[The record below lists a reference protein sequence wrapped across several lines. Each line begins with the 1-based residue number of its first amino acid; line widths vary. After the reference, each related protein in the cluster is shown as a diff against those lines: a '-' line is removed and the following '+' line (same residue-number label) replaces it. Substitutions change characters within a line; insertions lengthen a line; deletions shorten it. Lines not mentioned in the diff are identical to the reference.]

1 MVFKTN
7 FVIEIKLFGKNI
19 VLESDYSDYST
30 DSVIPT
36 NVLFFSGRTVNL
48 NLPLSEVLK
57 GLLNLFF
64 KDTKV
69 PPEFS
74 GFFSNIVIEDVYVSI
89 KSVKEND
96 ENDENDS
103 RKYSFNFIGQIN
115 IYGIKANFVFNL
127 SDTNDYAFG
136 ILFSLGED
144 DWKKYTSDQ
153 KFKNIEIESAGFIYA
168 SKKGS
173 YTLPVLVKGKDN
185 ESTLKLSGLK
195 IELKEGLN
203 YPLFNLNGKRL
214 EIDTSKQDGFIKKVA
229 PPINVGNTFR
239 IGELDIP
246 EKSPSFEDGML
257 QYPIQTNWVL
267 GPVHI
272 TTLYILL
279 GYLEKQSGKP
289 SFNFGAAIDLKA
301 SLSVLKIF
309 IEEFGILLNI
319 DEINNK
325 PPFGFSFKPP
335 TGVALAVNTEG
346 VVGSGFLKINT
357 KSGEYR
363 GGLVLSFKNLF
374 TFRAIAIINTKL
386 PGGQEGFSLFVM
398 ITGEFQPVQLGFG
411 FTLNGVGGLFGYNRT
426 VEVDKLNEMVRSG
439 QAALLLFPP
448 PSADLPTIVN
458 TAAEVY
464 PVKVGNFVFGPMGK
478 IGWGTPTI
486 ISAEI
491 ALIVEVP
498 DPVRIGMMGVIR
510 VVLPDPELPTIR
522 LNMVFFG
529 LLDFAKK
536 EFSLQASLFESSI
549 LTMALSG
556 DFAMII
562 AWGQQPMFILS
573 AGGFH
578 PAFKEAPPRLASM
591 RRLALTLIDQENLKI
606 GATTYLAIT
615 SNTAQ
620 FGAHVGLWGKFG
632 LFEVNGQ
639 FWFDVLFQFNPFR
652 FQAEM
657 GLVADIKWEG
667 NSLAAVSIVG
677 RIHGPGPWHVQGEAT
692 LKIWVFEEKLE
703 IDHTWGEE
711 PPALAPVTVDVRQQL
726 EGEVQKKENWQSTP
740 VPGTALSGISV
751 RDLGK
756 EPDIVLMPNCLLTF
770 RQKLVPL
777 GIEIQKFGEA
787 VPIPKAG
794 ENKFDI
800 TIETGSKPA
809 YERFARANFF
819 YLSDEDKLSYPSFE
833 EFAGGAT
840 FEMNNSG
847 LQKGTEVKDS
857 YDYELKY
864 LSSKKEVVPPDA
876 FNTISLKEFRAG
888 SAYQSVLSLEQNRP
902 GLEAITP
909 ILPTEQFAVVRRDTL
924 QKLGNERHVYRNFT
938 EAEQFLKAQFPNGV
952 ENQQYIVISALDL

>member
-1 MVFKTN
+1 MAFKTN
-7 FVIEIKLFGKNI
+7 FVIEIKLFGKKM

-64 KDTKV
+64 KDPEV

-74 GFFSNIVIEDVYVSI
+74 KSKFFSNIVIEDVYVSI
-89 KSVKEND
+89 KSVSKDNL
-96 ENDENDS
+96 
-103 RKYSFNFIGQIN
+103 RKYSFNFIGQVN

-127 SDTNDYAFG
+127 SEDNDYAFG

-153 KFKNIEIESAGFIYA
+153 KFKNIEIENAGFIYA
-168 SKKGS
+168 SKKER
-173 YTLPVLVKGKDN
+173 YTLPVLDKGKDN
-185 ESTLKLSGLK
+185 ESTINRAGLK
-195 IELKEGLN
+195 FELEEGLN
-203 YPLFNLNGKRL
+203 YPLFILNGKRL
-214 EIDTSKQDGFIKKVA
+214 GIDTSKQDGFIKKVA

-267 GPVHI
+267 GSVHI
-272 TTLYILL
+272 TTLHILL

-289 SFNFGAAIDLKA
+289 SFNLGAAIDLKA

-319 DEINNK
+319 DDLNNK

-498 DPVRIGMMGVIR
+498 DPVRIGMLGVIR

-549 LTMALSG
+549 LTMTLSG

-591 RRLALTLIDQENLKI
+591 RRLALTLIDEENLKI

-667 NSLAAVSIVG
+667 YSLAAVSIVG
-677 RIHGPGPWHVQGEAT
+677 RLYGPGPWHVQGEAT

-751 RDLGK
+751 RDLSK
-756 EPDIVLMPNCLLTF
+756 DPNIVLMPNCLLTF

-787 VPIPKAG
+787 LPKPE

-840 FEMNNSG
+840 FEMDGSG
-847 LQKGTEVKDS
+847 LQKGTAVEDS

-864 LSSKKEVVPPDA
+864 LSSKEKKDSPDSLKD
-876 FNTISLKEFRAG
+876 NLQKISLNESGAG
-888 SAYQSVLSLEQNRP
+888 AAYQSVLSLEQNRP
-902 GLEAITP
+902 GLEAVKP
-909 ILPTEQFAVVRRDTL
+909 ILPKEEFVIVRRDTL
-924 QKLGNERHVYRNFT
+924 QKLGNERHIYRNFT

-952 ENQQYIVISALDL
+952 ESQQYIVISALEL

>member
-1 MVFKTN
+1 MTFKTSLLLDLK
-7 FVIEIKLFGKNI
+7 ILGTNI
-19 VLESDYSDYST
+19 VLEANYDHAKTLETLATEGWY
-30 DSVIPT
+30 
-36 NVLFFSGRTVNL
+36 FSGRTKDLDLTVDL
-48 NLPLSEVLK
+48 VLVLEE
-57 GLLNLFF
+57 LLNLCGIGIDS
-64 KDTKV
+64 K
-69 PPEFS
+69 PS
-74 GFFSNIVIEDVYVSI
+74 SNIPTFLRNNIKLEDLYA
-89 KSVKEND
+89 SVEIATENGKK
-96 ENDENDS
+96 
-103 RKYSFNFIGQIN
+103 KYIFNFIAQFT
-115 IYGIKANFVFNL
+115 IYELEARFIFNY
-127 SDTNDYAFG
+127 SEMGYSFG
-136 ILFSLGED
+136 ILFSFGKE
-144 DWKKYTSDQ
+144 DWKKYAGSGNL
-153 KFKNIEIESAGFIYA
+153 KNIEIEDIGFIFA
-168 SKKGS
+168 SKEGS
-173 YTLPVLVKGKDN
+173 YTLPVLVKENDETKIDPK
-185 ESTLKLSGLK
+185 LKMKLK
-195 IELKEGLN
+195 KGTN
-203 YPLFNLNGKRL
+203 SVFRLNGKGIA
-214 EIDTSKQDGFIKKVA
+214 IDTSKQDGFIKKVV

-246 EKSPSFEDGML
+246 QKAPSFEDGML
-257 QYPIQTNWVL
+257 QFPIQTNWPL
-267 GPVHI
+267 GPVRI
-272 TTLYILL
+272 STLYILL
-279 GYLEKQSGKP
+279 GYKGEQNKP
-289 SFNFGAAIDLKA
+289 GTFSFGAAIDLKA
-301 SLSVLKIF
+301 ALSVLKLY
-309 IEEFGILLNI
+309 IEEFGLLVNI
-319 DEINNK
+319 GKDTNADK
-325 PPFGFSFKPP
+325 PKFTFGFKPP
-335 TGVALAVNTEG
+335 TGVALAINTEG
-346 VVGSGFLKINT
+346 VIGSGFLKINT

-426 VEVDKLNEMVRSG
+426 VEVDKLNGMVRSG

-448 PSADLPTIVN
+448 PTADLPTIVN
-458 TAAEVY
+458 TAAEVF

-498 DPVRIGMMGVIR
+498 DPVRIGMLGAIR
-510 VVLPDPELPTIR
+510 VVLPDPALPTIR

-529 LLDFAKK
+529 VLDFAKK
-536 EFSLQASLFESSI
+536 EFSLQASLFESSV

-562 AWGQQPMFILS
+562 SWGQQPMFILS

-578 PAFKEAPPRLASM
+578 PAFTEAPPRLASM
-591 RRLALTLIDQENLKI
+591 RRLALTLIDEENLKI
-606 GATTYLAIT
+606 GASAYLAIT
-615 SNTAQ
+615 SNTVQ
-620 FGAHVGLWGKFG
+620 LGAHIGLWGRFG

-639 FWFDVLFQFNPFR
+639 FWFDVLFQFNPFS

-657 GLVADIKWEG
+657 GLVADIKWKG
-667 NSLAAVSIVG
+667 YSLAAVSIVG
-677 RIHGPGPWHVQGEAT
+677 RIHGPGPWYVQGEAT
-692 LKIWVFEEKLE
+692 LKVWVFEAKLE

-726 EGEVQKKENWQSTP
+726 EREVQKKENWQSTP

-751 RDLGK
+751 RDLSK
-756 EPDIVLMPNCLLTF
+756 EPNIVLMPNCLLTF

-787 VPIPKAG
+787 IPKPE

-833 EFAGGAT
+833 EFNGGAT

-847 LQKGTEVKDS
+847 LQKGTEVKDN
-857 YDYELKY
+857 YDYEIKY
-864 LSSKKEVVPPDA
+864 LSSKDKMNLTGLLD
-876 FNTISLKEFRAG
+876 NLQKISLKEFRAG
-888 SAYQSVLSLEQNRP
+888 AAYQSVLSLEQNRP
-902 GLEAITP
+902 GLEAVKP
-909 ILPTEQFAVVRRDTL
+909 ILPKEEFVIVRRDTL
-924 QKLGNERHVYRNFT
+924 QKLGNTQHVYRSFT

-952 ENQQYIVISALDL
+952 ESQQYFVISALEL